1 MILVAPS
8 SDTTGLAGNTPASDR
23 YSPTQLAVLGVP
35 MLATVKKKNIAEKIG
50 MYTVSPR

>member
-8 SDTTGLAGNTPASDR
+8 SETTGLAGNTPARER
-23 YSPTQLAVLGVP
+23 YSPTQFAVDGVP
-35 MLATVKKKNIAEKIG
+35 MLATVKKKNIAEKTG